1 MIKISWVT
9 NYDLSCLKLPIW
21 RWNVVKTSSRHLSH
35 RSSIPQHLPPG
46 AWAWGCFLSSSC
58 FSSPPTSPLCKPSSA
73 VVPTSLH
80 RLEKQAWSPEFT
92 PKRYPTTLCLGQGP
106 PFHPY
111 PGSLHPLACCWEP
124 SMLWQCRSQP
134 SKWANLKPK
143 AKPSSGPDH
152 PAQRQAPVSRNSPRP
167 RDEMEARGREVCKP
181 ASANPARRNSSN
193 LY

>member
-1 MIKISWVT
+1 MLSKPRADISVT
-9 NYDLSCLKLPIW
+9 DHP
-21 RWNVVKTSSRHLSH
+21 SH
-35 RSSIPQHLPPG
+35 SICPLAHG
-46 AWAWGCFLSSSC
+46 HEDA
-58 FSSPPTSPLCKPSSA
+58 SSPPLASPPLQPLPCASPALLWCPRRCTGERNKLEA
-73 VVPTSLH
+73 QSLPQ
-80 RLEKQAWSPEFT
+80 KDIPQ
-92 PKRYPTTLCLGQGP
+92 LCLGQGP